1 MTDVNTTS
9 TPSRPALRST
19 PAAGA
24 AHGPTLSIGDL
35 AERTGVA
42 PATLRMWEQRHGF
55 PVPERLDSGHR
66 RYAESDVAS
75 IQRILHRRD
84 AGSRLD
90 AAIADVLAARTREIE
105 PGPRSVWAELR
116 RRHREIPTHRLTKQT
131 LLSLSWAIED
141 EFAAKAERA
150 HIFGLFQ
157 SEHYYRPARR
167 RWIELSRVAG
177 SAFAFFEPVGES
189 TSPAEP
195 GPVPVHLTLDSP
207 VRREWAVV
215 VDSEELPVVLTA
227 WEVPGQ
233 DGKADRDRIFESA
246 WSIDPMAVRRAART
260 CAALAADAGVE
271 GVAPVQYA
279 LADDPAP
286 VTADLAAVSALFAR
300 VVAYVDDGARQR
312 HRAP

>member
-9 TPSRPALRST
+9 TPLATTARSGSRTA
-19 PAAGA
+19 
-24 AHGPTLSIGDL
+24 PTLSIGDL

-42 PATLRMWEQRHGF
+42 PATIRMWEQRHGF
-55 PVPERLDSGHR
+55 PVPERLESGHR

-90 AAIADVLAARTREIE
+90 AAIADVLAARNRDLE

-116 RRHREIPTHRLTKQT
+116 RHHREIPTHRLTKQT

-150 HIFGLFQ
+150 HLFGLFQ

-167 RWIELSRVAG
+167 RWTELSRVAG
-177 SAFAFFEPVGES
+177 SAFAFFEPSDEES
-189 TSPAEP
+189 AAAPAAP
-195 GPVPVHLTLDSP
+195 GATPVHLTLDSP

-215 VDSEELPVVLTA
+215 VDSADLPVVLTA
-227 WEVPGQ
+227 WEIPGQ
-233 DGKADRDRIFESA
+233 DVKADRDRVFESA

-286 VTADLAAVSALFAR
+286 VTADLAAVSALFSR
-300 VVAYVDDGARQR
+300 VVAYVDDGARR
-312 HRAP
+312 LRGL

>member
-1 MTDVNTTS
+1 M
-9 TPSRPALRST
+9 
-19 PAAGA
+19 
-24 AHGPTLSIGDL
+24 
-35 AERTGVA
+35 A

-55 PVPERLDSGHR
+55 PVPQRLDSGHR
-66 RYAESDVAS
+66 RYAEADVDS

-90 AAIADVLAARTREIE
+90 AAIADVMASRTRDLE
-105 PGPRSVWAELR
+105 PGATSVWAELR

-150 HIFGLFQ
+150 HLFGLFQ

-177 SAFAFFEPVGES
+177 SAYAFYEPYPDTAAS
-189 TSPAEP
+189 EP
-195 GPVPVHLTLDSP
+195 GPVPVHLTVDSP

-215 VDSEELPVVLTA
+215 CDSNELPVVLTA

-233 DGKADRDRIFESA
+233 DGVPDRERIFESA
-246 WSIDPMAVRRAART
+246 WSIDPRAVRLAART
-260 CAALAADAGVE
+260 CAALAAAAGAP
-271 GVAPVQYA
+271 GVAAVQYA
-279 LADDPAP
+279 LADDPVP
-286 VTADLAAVSALFAR
+286 VAADLAAVSALFSR
-300 VVAYVDDGARQR
+300 VVAYVDDGARR
-312 HRAP
+312 HR

>member
-9 TPSRPALRST
+9 TPSP
-19 PAAGA
+19 PAARHA
-24 AHGPTLSIGDL
+24 SLSIGDL

-55 PVPERLDSGHR
+55 PVPERLESGHR
-66 RYAESDVAS
+66 RYAEADVLS

-90 AAIADVLAARTREIE
+90 AAIADVLAARARETE

-116 RRHREIPTHRLTKQT
+116 RHHREIPTHRLTKQT

-150 HIFGLFQ
+150 HLFGLFQ

-167 RWIELSRVAG
+167 RWTELSRVAG
-177 SAFAFFEPVGES
+177 SAFAFFEPIEGG
-189 TSPAEP
+189 TTPAAP
-195 GPVPVHLTLDSP
+195 GATPVHLTLESP

-215 VDSEELPVVLTA
+215 VDSAELPVVLTA

-233 DGKADRDRIFESA
+233 DVRADRDRIFESA

-260 CAALAADAGVE
+260 CAALAADAGAE

-286 VTADLAAVSALFAR
+286 VTADLAAVSALFSR
-300 VVAYVDDGARQR
+300 VVAYVDDGARR
-312 HRAP
+312 LRGL

>member
-1 MTDVNTTS
+1 MNKTS
-9 TPSRPALRST
+9 TPPRPST
-19 PAAGA
+19 
-24 AHGPTLSIGDL
+24 TLSIGDL

-55 PVPERLDSGHR
+55 PVPERLESGHR

-90 AAIADVLAARTREIE
+90 AAIADVLAARTRDTE

-116 RRHREIPTHRLTKQT
+116 RKHREIPTHRLTKQT

-150 HIFGLFQ
+150 HLFGMFQ

-167 RWIELSRVAG
+167 RWVELSRVAG
-177 SAFAFFEPVGES
+177 SAFAFFEPTGES
-189 TSPAEP
+189 TAPAAP

-227 WEVPGQ
+227 WEIPGQ

-246 WSIDPMAVRRAART
+246 WSIDPLAVRRASRT
-260 CAALAADAGVE
+260 CAALAADAGAD

-286 VTADLAAVSALFAR
+286 VTADPAAVSALFAR
-300 VVAYVDDGARQR
+300 VVAYVDDGAEYSRS
-312 HRAP
+312 AVETEGV

>member
-9 TPSRPALRST
+9 TPLASSPRTGARS
-19 PAAGA
+19 A
-24 AHGPTLSIGDL
+24 PTLSIGDL

-42 PATLRMWEQRHGF
+42 PATIRMWEQRHGF
-55 PVPERLDSGHR
+55 PVPERLESGHR

-90 AAIADVLAARTREIE
+90 AAIADVLAARNRDLE

-116 RRHREIPTHRLTKQT
+116 RHHREIPTHRLTKQT

-150 HIFGLFQ
+150 HLFGLFQ
-157 SEHYYRPARR
+157 SEHYYRTARR
-167 RWIELSRVAG
+167 RWTELSRVAG
-177 SAFAFFEPVGES
+177 SAFAFFEPSDEES
-189 TSPAEP
+189 AAPAAP
-195 GPVPVHLTLDSP
+195 GATPVHLTLDSP

-215 VDSEELPVVLTA
+215 VDSADLPVVLTA
-227 WEVPGQ
+227 WEIPGQ
-233 DGKADRDRIFESA
+233 DGKADRDRVFESA

-260 CAALAADAGVE
+260 CAALAA
-271 GVAPVQYA
+271 
-279 LADDPAP
+279 
-286 VTADLAAVSALFAR
+286 VSALFPR
-300 VVAYVDDGARQR
+300 VVAYVDDGARR
-312 HRAP
+312 LRDL